1 MFVFLQSS
9 HTHPNKQRA
18 LETFLSNHQSH
29 GLSQILVVIG
39 PPSAGKSFT
48 IRHYLTAIY
57 RRFATFKDDISNSKQ
72 AFIEFLEETAH
83 ERVIFVDGCP
93 FFGVKDFVLVLNE
106 LAESFMQKKGK
117 LVVTKV

>member
-1 MFVFLQSS
+1 M
-9 HTHPNKQRA
+9 
-18 LETFLSNHQSH
+18 
-29 GLSQILVVIG
+29 
-39 PPSAGKSFT
+39 
-48 IRHYLTAIY
+48 TAIY

-72 AFIEFLEETAH
+72 AFIEFLEESAH